1 MAEGSQQNKQQRR
14 DRERRQA
21 RARRRRSATAVF
33 AVLAVVVF
41 VAVVL
46 IWRGGGNDPTSPK
59 PSETGPAPTQ
69 SQTAPST
76 QPTQTVP
83 STRPAEPEP
92 SETRIQLVFGGDL
105 VADETVFAAGEMSG
119 HYDFSSVFMDI
130 APVFA
135 AANGAALNY
144 EGVLTGSP
152 AHKSLLQAVSNAGV
166 DFVQMANSYTVS
178 QGILGL
184 EATLQDIR
192 DAGMIP
198 VGAYGDEQQAQQ
210 EQGFTLCNIGGLK
223 VALVGYTKGFDGLR
237 LPEGNE
243 WCVNLLYTDYAST
256 YQQVAEDAIK
266 QTLKNIQDQ
275 APDLTVA
282 MLHWGSAY
290 NDIISASQK
299 KLEALMLENGVDVI
313 IGTHSHYVQQIKYDP
328 AAGTVVAYS
337 LGDLFSGGEKSGSQ
351 YSVLL
356 QLEVTRDNV
365 TGHTDITGCDYV
377 PIYTLTPERDGEAVR
392 VVRIEQAMAMYENS
406 HIHRVNATAYQN
418 LKSALERIR
427 SRVGF

>member
-1 MAEGSQQNKQQRR
+1 MAERSQQNKQQRR

-21 RARRRRSATAVF
+21 RARRRSRMTFF
-33 AVLAVVVF
+33 AVLAVVVL
-41 VAVVL
+41 VAAVL
-46 IWRGGGNDPTSPK
+46 IWRGTKTDPTQPQMSA
-59 PSETGPAPTQ
+59 TVPTVTEP
-69 SQTAPST
+69 QTIPST
-76 QPTQTVP
+76 NPSQP
-83 STRPAEPEP
+83 PEP
-92 SETRIQLVFGGDL
+92 SSPAQPATQIQLVFGGDL
-105 VADETVFAAGEMSG
+105 VADEKALSAGELSG
-119 HYDFSSVFMDI
+119 RYDFSPVFMDI
-130 APVFA
+130 APVLA
-135 AANGAALNY
+135 AANGAALNF
-144 EGVLTGSP
+144 EGISAGSA

-198 VGAYGDEQQAQQ
+198 VGAYGDEQQAQR
-210 EQGFTLCNIGGLK
+210 EQGFTLCNIGGVK

-266 QTLKNIQDQ
+266 ETLKKIQNQ
-275 APDLTVA
+275 NPDLVVA

-299 KLEALMLENGVDVI
+299 KLEELMLENGVDVI
-313 IGTHSHYVQQIKYDP
+313 IGTHSHYAQQIKYDP
-328 AAGTVVAYS
+328 EAGTVVAYS

-356 QLEVTRDNV
+356 QLQITKDHTTGQTR
-365 TGHTDITGCDYV
+365 ITGCDYV
-377 PIYTLTPERDGEAVR
+377 PIYTLTPERDGEAMR
-392 VVRIEQAMAMYENS
+392 VVRIEQAIAMYENS
-406 HIHRVNATAYQN
+406 HVHRVNATAYQN

>member
-21 RARRRRSATAVF
+21 KARRRKRTATVL
-33 AVLAVVVF
+33 AVLAVAAL
-41 VAVVL
+41 VAGVL
-46 IWRGGGNDPTSPK
+46 IWRAAGRDPAAS
-59 PSETGPAPTQ
+59 APPQTTLAP

-83 STRPAEPEP
+83 TTQPIEPEP
-92 SETRIQLVFGGDL
+92 SETKIQLVFGGDL
-105 VADETVFAAGEMSG
+105 VTDQKVFAAGEVSG
-119 HYDFSSVFMDI
+119 HFDFSSVFLNI

-144 EGVLTGSP
+144 EGISAGSA
-152 AHKSLLQAVSNAGV
+152 AHKSLLQAVANAGV

-198 VGAYGDEQQAQQ
+198 VGAYSDQQQAQQ

-256 YQQVAEDAIK
+256 YQQVAEDAIRD
-266 QTLKNIQDQ
+266 TLKSVQNQN
-275 APDLTVA
+275 PDLVVA
-282 MLHWGSAY
+282 MLHWGSTY

-299 KLEALMLENGVDVI
+299 KLETLMLENGVDAI

-337 LGDLFSGGEKSGSQ
+337 LGDLLGPSERNNSQ

-365 TGHTDITGCDYV
+365 TGHTSITGCDYV
-377 PIYTLTPERDGEAVR
+377 PIYTLTPERDGEAMR
-392 VVRIEQAMAMYENS
+392 VVCIEQAIEMYESS
-406 HIHRVNATAYQN
+406 HVHRVNATAYQN
-418 LKSALERIR
+418 LKNALERIR

>member
-1 MAEGSQQNKQQRR
+1 MAERSQQNKQQRR

-21 RARRRRSATAVF
+21 RARRRSRMTFF
-33 AVLAVVVF
+33 AVLAVVVL
-41 VAVVL
+41 VAAVL
-46 IWRGGGNDPTSPK
+46 IWRGAETDPTQPQMSA
-59 PSETGPAPTQ
+59 TVPTVTEP
-69 SQTAPST
+69 QTIPST
-76 QPTQTVP
+76 NPSQP
-83 STRPAEPEP
+83 PEP
-92 SETRIQLVFGGDL
+92 SSPAQPATQIQLVFGGDL
-105 VADETVFAAGEMSG
+105 VADEKALSAGELSG
-119 HYDFSSVFMDI
+119 RYDFSPVFMDI
-130 APVFA
+130 APVLA
-135 AANGAALNY
+135 AANGAALNF
-144 EGVLTGSP
+144 EGISAGSA

-184 EATLQDIR
+184 EATLQDVR

-198 VGAYGDEQQAQQ
+198 VGAYGDEQQAQR

-266 QTLKNIQDQ
+266 ETLKNIQNQ
-275 APDLTVA
+275 NPDLVVA

-299 KLEALMLENGVDVI
+299 KLEELMLENGVDVI

-328 AAGTVVAYS
+328 EAGTVVAYS

-356 QLEVTRDNV
+356 QLQITKDHTTGQTR
-365 TGHTDITGCDYV
+365 ITGCDYV
-377 PIYTLTPERDGEAVR
+377 PIYTLTPERDGEAMR
-392 VVRIEQAMAMYENS
+392 VVRIEQAIAMYENS
-406 HIHRVNATAYQN
+406 HVHRVNATAYQN

>member
-1 MAEGSQQNKQQRR
+1 MAERSQQNKQQRR

-21 RARRRRSATAVF
+21 RARRRSRMTLF
-33 AVLAVVVF
+33 AVLAVVVL
-41 VAVVL
+41 VAAVL
-46 IWRGGGNDPTSPK
+46 IWRGAETDPAQPQMSASVPTVTEPQTI
-59 PSETGPAPTQ
+59 PSTNP
-69 SQTAPST
+69 SQPTAPSSPAQPAT
-76 QPTQTVP
+76 Q
-83 STRPAEPEP
+83 
-92 SETRIQLVFGGDL
+92 IQLVFGGDL
-105 VADETVFAAGEMSG
+105 VADEKALSAGEVSG
-119 HYDFSSVFMDI
+119 RYDFSPVFMDI
-130 APVFA
+130 APVLA
-135 AANGAALNY
+135 AANGAALNF
-144 EGVLTGSP
+144 EGISAGSA

-198 VGAYGDEQQAQQ
+198 VGAYGDEQQAQR
-210 EQGFTLCNIGGLK
+210 EQGFTLCNIGGVK

-266 QTLKNIQDQ
+266 ETLKNIQNQ
-275 APDLTVA
+275 NPDLVVA

-299 KLEALMLENGVDVI
+299 KLEELMLENGVDVI

-328 AAGTVVAYS
+328 EAGTVVAYS

-356 QLEVTRDNV
+356 QLQITKDHTTGQTR
-365 TGHTDITGCDYV
+365 ITGCDYV
-377 PIYTLTPERDGEAVR
+377 PIYTLTPERDGEAMR
-392 VVRIEQAMAMYENS
+392 VVRIEQAIAMYENS
-406 HIHRVNATAYQN
+406 HVHRVNATAYQN

>member
-1 MAEGSQQNKQQRR
+1 MAERSQQNKQQRR

-21 RARRRRSATAVF
+21 RARRRSRMTLF
-33 AVLAVVVF
+33 AVLAVVVL
-41 VAVVL
+41 VAAVL
-46 IWRGGGNDPTSPK
+46 IWRGAETDPTQPQMSATVPTVTEPQTI
-59 PSETGPAPTQ
+59 PSTNP
-69 SQTAPST
+69 SQPTAPSSPAQPAT
-76 QPTQTVP
+76 Q
-83 STRPAEPEP
+83 
-92 SETRIQLVFGGDL
+92 IQLVFGGDL
-105 VADETVFAAGEMSG
+105 VADEKALSAGEVSG
-119 HYDFSSVFMDI
+119 RYDFSPVFMDI
-130 APVFA
+130 APVLA
-135 AANGAALNY
+135 AANGAALNF
-144 EGVLTGSP
+144 EGISAGSA

-198 VGAYGDEQQAQQ
+198 VGAYGDEQQAQR
-210 EQGFTLCNIGGLK
+210 EQGFTLCNIGGVK

-266 QTLKNIQDQ
+266 ETLKNIQNQ
-275 APDLTVA
+275 NPDLVVA

-299 KLEALMLENGVDVI
+299 KLEELMLENGVDVI

-328 AAGTVVAYS
+328 EAGTVVAYS

-356 QLEVTRDNV
+356 QLQITKDHTTGQTR
-365 TGHTDITGCDYV
+365 ITGCDYV
-377 PIYTLTPERDGEAVR
+377 PIYTLTPERDGEAMR
-392 VVRIEQAMAMYENS
+392 VVRIEQAIAMYENS
-406 HIHRVNATAYQN
+406 HVHRVNATAYQN